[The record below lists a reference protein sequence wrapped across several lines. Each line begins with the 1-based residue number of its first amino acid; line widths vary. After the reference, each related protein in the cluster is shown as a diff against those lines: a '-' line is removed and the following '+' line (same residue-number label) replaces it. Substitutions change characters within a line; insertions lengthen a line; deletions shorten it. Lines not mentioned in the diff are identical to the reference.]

1 MISQTLHL
9 GSVDII
15 DFNLIARQ
23 VFNVLAHKNT
33 IKISAIPYQHIRHTE
48 RYP

>member
-15 DFNLIARQ
+15 DFSLIAK
-23 VFNVLAHKNT
+23 VLNVLAHKNT
-33 IKISAIPYQHIRHTE
+33 FKVSAISFQYIRYTE
-48 RYP
+48 RHP